1 MAFLVFIVFFSVT
14 LTTSAPLQ
22 GSTILKS
29 SSDFSS
35 SSTFQ
40 YVYASSDGD
49 GGGGDGGGD
58 DGGGGDGGGDD
69 GGGDDGGGDD
79 GGGDDGGGDESSDE
93 GGDESGDDE
102 GGDESS
108 DEGGYES
115 NEDGIE
121 ENSDSNDESES
132 SDSTEVSETS
142 ESTDTDSTEDSSS
155 FFGGTSTEDT
165 TTDDGTKEDTS
176 SFVDE
181 SNSQSTPRTTED
193 TSTEDTT
200 GASLVEGTSTP
211 SEQTDGTGTTE
222 AASTIGSTST
232 EDADDAMSF
241 FGGGGKGSDEG
252 TPESASAD
260 ASESTEGTTGTSPT
274 DTTFYNRYAT
284 SGTSP
289 TEGTTG
295 TSPTEG
301 TTGTSPTEGTTGTSP
316 TEGTT
321 KQGIIGT
328 PTDSGDAP
336 EKATLLLPYFET
348 DPNTPADTDGPI
360 TLDDVLKGGKIT
372 TPAGTTGGGIPLDD
386 LTVIVGGKE
395 GSLKGKFKFPNAEE
409 KGKFESALAEV
420 GNLEGKLKKAKDIAA
435 NNPDEVVRDTYKN
448 DAIAIQS
455 QLDLA
460 KKKLDDIAKGA
471 TPTTGTEPSP
481 IILPRGD
488 EKKPPKK
495 DNNDNND
502 RNVVKIIKKTKVIY
516 RDNDDNTDKEIVVIG
531 NKNTCPTQ
539 TETVALNGKIN
550 PKGIRLLADFDPC
563 RISDGSVTL
572 NMPNTGSIKL
582 ALLFIDKAGN
592 NDAGVLIKPV
602 KIQDLSTNQALFT
615 IELDGN
621 MNGINPI
628 TGKSTSISR
637 INGLALYN
645 DGNQPIQLNS
655 GNMAAL
661 TATFTK

>member
-1 MAFLVFIVFFSVT
+1 MKPVNRLILTQPKIQVHSLVELV
-14 LTTSAPLQ
+14 P
-22 GSTILKS
+22 
-29 SSDFSS
+29 
-35 SSTFQ
+35 
-40 YVYASSDGD
+40 
-49 GGGGDGGGD
+49 
-58 DGGGGDGGGDD
+58 
-69 GGGDDGGGDD
+69 
-79 GGGDDGGGDESSDE
+79 
-93 GGDESGDDE
+93 
-102 GGDESS
+102 
-108 DEGGYES
+108 
-115 NEDGIE
+115 
-121 ENSDSNDESES
+121 
-132 SDSTEVSETS
+132 
-142 ESTDTDSTEDSSS
+142 
-155 FFGGTSTEDT
+155 EDT

-222 AASTIGSTST
+222 AASTTGSTST

-284 SGTSP
+284 SGTNP
-289 TEGTTG
+289 TEGTTTEGTTG
-295 TSPTEG
+295 TSPTDNTFYNRYATTGTSPTEGTTGTVQRGTTGSSPTGVNWYKPNRG

-348 DPNTPADTDGPI
+348 DLNTPADTDGPI

-481 IILPRGD
+481 ITLPRGD